1 MQFGA
6 VTDIGMHRKINEDNY
21 YVNESDTFPYAVV
34 ADGMGGHQAGE
45 VASMMVVDI
54 IENHLE
60 KNLDTELDYVEA
72 GEVIRQAFISAN
84 SIIYNYAK
92 NHYKVMGMG
101 TTATLAMIYQN
112 KIITAHVKTPKRKTH
127 LCTFVHVNGIDNILS
142 CVRTLKHIVKCISA
156 NAERT
161 FLIFII
167 MCVINNAHRLKVKRL

>member
-60 KNLDTELDYVEA
+60 KNLDTETRLCRGRRSYTSGVYI
-72 GEVIRQAFISAN
+72 GEQYHIQ
-84 SIIYNYAK
+84 
-92 NHYKVMGMG
+92 
-101 TTATLAMIYQN
+101 
-112 KIITAHVKTPKRKTH
+112 
-127 LCTFVHVNGIDNILS
+127 LCKESL
-142 CVRTLKHIVKCISA
+142 
-156 NAERT
+156 
-161 FLIFII
+161 
-167 MCVINNAHRLKVKRL
+167 

>member
-60 KNLDTELDYVEA
+60 KNLDTELDYVEQ
-72 GEVIRQAFISAN
+72 EKLYVRRLYRRTVSYTIMQR
-84 SIIYNYAK
+84 IIIK
-92 NHYKVMGMG
+92 
-101 TTATLAMIYQN
+101 
-112 KIITAHVKTPKRKTH
+112 
-127 LCTFVHVNGIDNILS
+127 
-142 CVRTLKHIVKCISA
+142 
-156 NAERT
+156 
-161 FLIFII
+161 
-167 MCVINNAHRLKVKRL
+167 

>member
-72 GEVIRQAFISAN
+72 GEVILSGVYIGRTVSYTIMQR
-84 SIIYNYAK
+84 IIIK
-92 NHYKVMGMG
+92 
-101 TTATLAMIYQN
+101 
-112 KIITAHVKTPKRKTH
+112 
-127 LCTFVHVNGIDNILS
+127 
-142 CVRTLKHIVKCISA
+142 
-156 NAERT
+156 
-161 FLIFII
+161 
-167 MCVINNAHRLKVKRL
+167 

>member
-112 KIITAHVKTPKRKTH
+112 KIITAQIHEP
-127 LCTFVHVNGIDNILS
+127 I
-142 CVRTLKHIVKCISA
+142 
-156 NAERT
+156 
-161 FLIFII
+161 
-167 MCVINNAHRLKVKRL
+167 

>member
-60 KNLDTELDYVEA
+60 KNLDTELDYVD
-72 GEVIRQAFISAN
+72 RKSTRLNSSHRHTYRMPSSA
-84 SIIYNYAK
+84 
-92 NHYKVMGMG
+92 
-101 TTATLAMIYQN
+101 
-112 KIITAHVKTPKRKTH
+112 
-127 LCTFVHVNGIDNILS
+127 
-142 CVRTLKHIVKCISA
+142 
-156 NAERT
+156 
-161 FLIFII
+161 
-167 MCVINNAHRLKVKRL
+167 

>member
-60 KNLDTELDYVEA
+60 KTRLCRGRRSYTSGVYI
-72 GEVIRQAFISAN
+72 GEQYHIQ
-84 SIIYNYAK
+84 
-92 NHYKVMGMG
+92 
-101 TTATLAMIYQN
+101 
-112 KIITAHVKTPKRKTH
+112 
-127 LCTFVHVNGIDNILS
+127 LCKESL
-142 CVRTLKHIVKCISA
+142 
-156 NAERT
+156 
-161 FLIFII
+161 
-167 MCVINNAHRLKVKRL
+167 